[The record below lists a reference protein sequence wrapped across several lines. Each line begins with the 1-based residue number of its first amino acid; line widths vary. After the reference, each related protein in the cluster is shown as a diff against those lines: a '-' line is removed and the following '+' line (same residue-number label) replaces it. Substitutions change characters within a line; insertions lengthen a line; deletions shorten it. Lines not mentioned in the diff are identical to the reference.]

1 MEQLEKLY
9 NLYLESGL
17 ISAEVTLE
25 QFSDSNREQQAGLF
39 DLGGQAG
46 LFEDTSFDQFETAFA
61 KKKSKTNLRMY
72 HRGLV
77 GWIRPQNHYLIPA
90 VNMTLSQ

>member
-1 MEQLEKLY
+1 MEKLESLY
-9 NLYLESGL
+9 NIYLEAGL

-25 QFSDSNREQQAGLF
+25 QFANSNREQQAGLF

-46 LFEDTSFDQFETAFA
+46 IFEDTSFDQFETAFV
-61 KKKSKTNLRMY
+61 KKKAKTNLRIY

-77 GWIRPQNHYLIPA
+77 GWIYQKTHLLILG
-90 VNMTLSQ
+90 VK